1 MHELRL
7 VVIVT
12 FGAVV
17 GAIGIDIFLM
27 LLRAV
32 FY

>member
-1 MHELRL
+1 MHEIRL

-12 FGAVV
+12 FGAFV
-17 GAIGIDIFLM
+17 GAIGIDFFLM